1 MEAWIM
7 YNEEKR
13 GGTERVLIKDISE
26 KMQMKRNNLIKAA
39 RYLFMEKGVSNTSI
53 DAIVKHANV
62 AKGTFYLYFHDK
74 EDILNEIVYEIN
86 RAILLNAFGAARN
99 LKEGDFISRFIFMID
114 RIINHFAEN
123 PDELKLVKKNFS
135 WPVMKE
141 KISAAEDDA
150 ELAEALSVMEKQY
163 ALERNTEEARNTIF
177 ATVEMCGSLCYT
189 CIINK
194 QPTNMETMKPT
205 LYMMIRKILE

>member
-1 MEAWIM
+1 M
-7 YNEEKR
+7 YNKDKK

-26 KMQMKRNNLIKAA
+26 KMKMKRNNLLKAA
-39 RYLFMEKGVSNTSI
+39 RYLFMENGVSNTSI

-86 RAILLNAFGAARN
+86 RAILLKAFSVAKK
-99 LKEGDFISRFIFMID
+99 LKEGDFITKFIFMID
-114 RIINHFAEN
+114 NIINHFADN
-123 PDELKLVKKNFS
+123 PEELKLVKKNFS

-141 KISAAEDDA
+141 KISAAEDDT
-150 ELAEALSVMEKQY
+150 ELAEALSVMEREY
-163 ALERNTEEARNTIF
+163 AMETNTEEARTTIF

-194 QPTNMETMKPT
+194 QPTDMETMKPT